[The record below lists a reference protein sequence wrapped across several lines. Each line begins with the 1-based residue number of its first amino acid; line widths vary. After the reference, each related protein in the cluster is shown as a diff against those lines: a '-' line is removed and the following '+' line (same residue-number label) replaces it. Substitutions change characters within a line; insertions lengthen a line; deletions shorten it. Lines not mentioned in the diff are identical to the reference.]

1 MSLTTLDHTERSL
14 AVVSCCVFFSNVQF
28 VASGWAILH
37 VGPLLQ
43 KDNLWTVLWF
53 VSCVALQPH
62 VNNYNMNISEAQPTK
77 ETLNKELTQLLLLG
91 RFNSIGD
98 VDLLQMCLSEILTCL
113 QPTHLHVYI
122 NIFPLWE
129 FRSALF
135 VKTLRIEYVDSLRRR
150 FWNAKFP
157 FFYWKAQMGIFVEPW
172 MAKNPHL

>member
-1 MSLTTLDHTERSL
+1 M
-14 AVVSCCVFFSNVQF
+14 NV
-28 VASGWAILH
+28 
-37 VGPLLQ
+37 
-43 KDNLWTVLWF
+43 
-53 VSCVALQPH
+53 
-62 VNNYNMNISEAQPTK
+62 SEAQPTK
-77 ETLNKELTQLLLLG
+77 ETLYKELTQLLLLG
-91 RFNSIGD
+91 WFNSIGD

-157 FFYWKAQMGIFVEPW
+157 FFLKGTNGNIC
-172 MAKNPHL
+172 